1 MQLHELLRSC
11 FINPDDL
18 RIFLSEQFGQTGR
31 DVWDLTDG
39 AWMGRVFDIAS
50 GLEQKGV
57 VDRKFFELLVI
68 ELPKRADD
76 ISACCWTTTGQPLTY
91 VAGEAP
97 PAQTFPWSDYEGGMA
112 PSLVRFLRHAAYD
125 ARSRGYPTIST
136 SEIVRVYLAQQP
148 WVRATLDADDE
159 ELSELDG
166 EADPFDDKLG
176 ASFCVSKTVHGLA
189 ENCVLPRRFDE
200 HDVFLDLMRF
210 GNGKSVRRLAVG
222 GVGRDRLNE
231 LSRQLGIGRVTRHA
245 VLD

>member
-11 FINPDDL
+11 FANPDEL
-18 RIFLSEQFGQTGR
+18 RIFLSEEFGQTGR

-39 AWMGRVFDIAS
+39 AWLTRAFDIATA
-50 GLEQKGV
+50 LEGKGV
-57 VDRKFFELLVI
+57 IDRQFFERLVV

-91 VAGEAP
+91 VAGDAP
-97 PAQTFPWSDYEGGMA
+97 PAETFPWSAYEKGMA
-112 PSLVRFLRHAAYD
+112 PSLLRFLRHAAYD
-125 ARSRGYPTIST
+125 ARSRGYATIST
-136 SEIVRVYLAQQP
+136 SEIVRVYLAEQP
-148 WVRATLDADDE
+148 WVRATLGADDE
-159 ELSELDG
+159 DLSELDG

-210 GNGKSVRRLAVG
+210 GNGNSVRRLASS
-222 GVGRDRLNE
+222 GVGRDQLNQ

>member
-18 RIFLSEQFGQTGR
+18 RIFLFEEFGQTGR

-39 AWMGRVFDIAS
+39 AWLARVFDIAA

-57 VDRKFFELLVI
+57 VDRRFFERLVI
-68 ELPKRADD
+68 ALPKRADD
-76 ISACCWTTTGQPLTY
+76 ISACCWTTSGQPLTY
-91 VAGEAP
+91 VAGDAP
-97 PAQTFPWSDYEGGMA
+97 PAETFPWSDYEHGMA
-112 PSLVRFLRHAAYD
+112 PGLVRFLRHAAYD
-125 ARSRGYPTIST
+125 ARSRGYATIST
-136 SEIVRVYLAQQP
+136 SEIVRVYLAEQP
-148 WVRATLDADDE
+148 WVRATLGADDE
-159 ELSELDG
+159 ELSALDG

-189 ENCVLPRRFDE
+189 GNCVLPRRFDQ

-210 GNGKSVRRLAVG
+210 GNGRSVRRLASS
-222 GVGRDRLNE
+222 GVGRDQLNR